1 MAQTISAHDIVAF
14 SVVEGWTTIPYDTFI
29 GLSPVDPLYTALI
42 NAYKDK
48 ERRED
53 ARTALLC
60 SVMANC
66 MSSGGKRYEIQDFL
80 PQDKTLQDSNEEMN
94 VKANLMRYAA
104 SKNS

>member
-1 MAQTISAHDIVAF
+1 MSESTSAHDVVAF
-14 SVVEGWTTIPYDTFI
+14 SVAQGWTSIPYDRFI
-29 GLSPVDPLYTALI
+29 ELSPIDPLYKSLV
-42 NAYKDK
+42 NAHKEK
-48 ERRED
+48 ERRAD

-60 SVMANC
+60 SIMANC
-66 MSSGGKRYEIQDFL
+66 MSSGGKRYEIKDFM

>member
-48 ERRED
+48 ERRSD
-53 ARTALLC
+53 ARTALIC

-66 MSSGGKRYEIQDFL
+66 MGSGKKQYTVKDFL
-80 PQDKTLQDSNEEMN
+80 PQDKTSQDSAQEVNL
-94 VKANLMRYAA
+94 KANLMRYAA